1 MEAKKIKGEKTM
13 SNKKGSAPPRYD
25 EEFKKGAMALVTE
38 KGMPLKTAA
47 KDLGICPDTLRSWL
61 NASGYKPAEVAKQ
74 HRAHSSQKELEA
86 DIKKL
91 RKQLAE
97 KDEVIEILKKS
108 VGILSQ
114 P

>member
-1 MEAKKIKGEKTM
+1 MIGFSCQGVCHRSTVPEIILSEAHCQANRGINALTQSNFISYLSFFSFGFLPAFFVYFFGEGT
-13 SNKKGSAPPRYD
+13 
-25 EEFKKGAMALVTE
+25 
-38 KGMPLKTAA
+38 
-47 KDLGICPDTLRSWL
+47 
-61 NASGYKPAEVAKQ
+61 PAEVAKQ
-74 HRAHSSQKELEA
+74 HRADSRQKELEA
-86 DIKKL
+86 EIKKL

>member
-1 MEAKKIKGEKTM
+1 M

-74 HRAHSSQKELEA
+74 HRADSRDPRAALRQARFVDCRRRISQ
-86 DIKKL
+86 
-91 RKQLAE
+91 Q
-97 KDEVIEILKKS
+97 
-108 VGILSQ
+108 
-114 P
+114 